1 MTPRRMVWR
10 AAWAYLALAL
20 LLAPMLGLMHG
31 VVHGGG
37 AAPHTVQLTS
47 PAGVADSAAHAHGGA
62 HGWLAD
68 LFAVHADAS
77 DCRVYD
83 SLCRSDGVVKAP
95 ALVLPLLLVA
105 FVFHFLEGEVL
116 ARRAALFEARGP
128 PLTR

>member
-1 MTPRRMVWR
+1 MVLRRMTR
-10 AAWAYLALAL
+10 YAAWGFLALAL
-20 LLAPMLGLMHG
+20 LLAPLMGLMHG
-31 VVHGGG
+31 VAHGAGGPLHGQPAHVHEDDGH
-37 AAPHTVQLTS
+37 AHDH
-47 PAGVADSAAHAHGGA
+47 ADS

-68 LFAVHADAS
+68 VFSVHADAG

-83 SLCRSDGVVKAP
+83 QLCHSDGVSAAP
-95 ALVLPLLLVA
+95 ALVLPMFLSA